1 MKLLKRLFVLFAVI
15 TITACSSDDDSGS
28 GTIQYDLNNTNLS
41 SGAFAFSFYALNG
54 TATNLVDGSVITVS
68 AVGEG
73 FNTTFTFLE
82 DGTYVMNGS
91 HLEVTTVTDADGGI
105 VTSTEIIESNS
116 ETGTYA
122 VNGMQLVLDAGT
134 EDEETLTVTLFNAN
148 EIRLTAEEISSEED
162 YDYALMLEFRMTR

>member
-15 TITACSSDDDSGS
+15 TITACSSDDDSS
-28 GTIQYDLNNTNLS
+28 GAIQYDLNNTNLS

-68 AVGEG
+68 SVGED

-82 DGTYVMNGS
+82 DGTYVINGS
-91 HLEVTTVTDADGGI
+91 YVEVTTATDADGDI
-105 VTSTEIIESNS
+105 VTSTEIIEYDS

-134 EDEETLTVTLFNAN
+134 EDEDTLTVTLFNAN
-148 EIRLTAEEISSEED
+148 EIRLTAEEIFSEED
-162 YDYALMLEFRMTR
+162 YDYALMHEFRMTR